1 MKPIMIDFN
10 EIYSLLFFSNTLKLK
25 KERVRIYLKD
35 RLHEFIQVKFN
46 VKVKNEEMYK
56 NLVNKCINDYLSN
69 EFNPNSEE
77 DFNFLLE
84 YLDLNV
90 VAEYADIGIW
100 DKAVK

>member
-10 EIYSLLFFSNTLKLK
+10 DIYSLLFFSNSLNLK
-25 KERVRIYLKD
+25 KERIRIYLKD
-35 RLHEFIQVKFN
+35 RLKEFIKVKFN
-46 VKVKNEEMYK
+46 VKVKNEEMYSILI
-56 NLVNKCINDYLSN
+56 NQCINDYLSN
-69 EFNPNSEE
+69 EFNPTTEE

-90 VAEYADIGIW
+90 VAEYADIGLW